1 MKSDT
6 VTITL
11 YVAHT
16 SDGLAKACRDHAENI
31 FYPCP
36 VGWYFACP
44 LYKLGD
50 GRCGKVEAEDWEAV
64 MQEVQDDPQ

>member
-11 YVAHT
+11 FVCHT
-16 SDGLAKACRDHAENI
+16 SEGLARACREHAVNL

-50 GRCGKVEAEDWEAV
+50 GRCGKVEAKDWEGV
-64 MQEVQDDPQ
+64 MQEVQNDPQ